1 MREEEVD
8 HDVVEDNGG
17 DSKGVVEACV
27 EDEGGTCILQPRGVH
42 PEGGGVDPAA
52 VESEEAG
59 MGNLQPQVNVHMVG
73 ALEDDAHMGGD
84 DDDVTSLLDYRD
96 RLAIGSA
103 ASVVDLAK
111 CPLIASFVPAARRL
125 E

>member
-1 MREEEVD
+1 
-8 HDVVEDNGG
+8 
-17 DSKGVVEACV
+17 
-27 EDEGGTCILQPRGVH
+27 
-42 PEGGGVDPAA
+42 
-52 VESEEAG
+52 
-59 MGNLQPQVNVHMVG
+59 MGILQPQVNVHMVG
-73 ALEDDAHMGGD
+73 ALEDDARMVGDD

-96 RLAIGSA
+96 RLAIGSV